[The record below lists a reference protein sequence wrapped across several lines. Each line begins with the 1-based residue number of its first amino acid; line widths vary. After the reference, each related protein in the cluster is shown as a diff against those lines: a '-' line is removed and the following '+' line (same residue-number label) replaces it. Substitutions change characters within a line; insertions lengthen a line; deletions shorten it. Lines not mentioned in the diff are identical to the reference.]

1 MSKNASE
8 YLPSQDS
15 SPVQAERDWL
25 LERVIVKTALQNIGR
40 ELPPKIAACL
50 AAAPEGWGSPE
61 AGAIAAAIW
70 AARANGQPPTIVT
83 VSKHLRKDFTAALNE
98 LDEKADKQG
107 LPLDLAEIEAGDLL
121 EKIHSCRITATLGEA
136 WQEAR
141 EHPEQTASI
150 AEHVRETLAQLDG
163 EAAPSVAE
171 AVPIGELQRQE
182 AGDEAELIRCR
193 YLCRTCAFFSAAR
206 PASAKAPAAANPPLV
221 WRLAAR
227 CFGLR
232 PGPPAHVSAN
242 PSRE

>member
-121 EKIHSCRITATLGEA
+121 ERIHSCRITATLGEA
-136 WQEAR
+136 WQQAR

-150 AEHVRETLAQLDG
+150 AQHVRETLAQLDG
-163 EAAPSVAE
+163 EAAPGVAD
-171 AVPIGELQRQE
+171 AVPIGELHRQE
-182 AGDEAELIRCR
+182 AGDRAELIRCR
-193 YLCRTCAFFSAAR
+193 YLCRTCALLLCGPTGIGKSSLLLQMLLSFR
-206 PASAKAPAAANPPLV
+206 NWP
-221 WRLAAR
+221 R
-227 CFGLR
+227 GLWTQA
-232 PGPPAHVSAN
+232 GPPAHVSAHS
-242 PSRE
+242 SRE